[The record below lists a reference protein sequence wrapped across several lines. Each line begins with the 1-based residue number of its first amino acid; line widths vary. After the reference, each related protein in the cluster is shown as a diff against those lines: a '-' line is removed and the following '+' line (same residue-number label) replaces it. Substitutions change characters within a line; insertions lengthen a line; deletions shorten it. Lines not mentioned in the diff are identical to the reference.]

1 MSAGRRLGST
11 ERGEAPEP
19 ASIVARFLEL
29 FALSGLAV
37 AQPVLAVYADNS
49 LELISRQVE
58 GWSIVAFTVA
68 VLVVPAAVLLA
79 VEQVVALASPTWCER
94 VHGVALAVLFGL
106 FLLQIPPN
114 GPAMGFVALA
124 LGVGGG
130 MGFWFVRQ
138 RVAGL
143 STWLR
148 FLAIAPLVFA
158 LAFLLSGGIADLV
171 LLDPPDAQ
179 ASSVPDAPPSVLFL
193 VLDELPTLSL
203 LDEQGE
209 IDAERFPAI
218 AELAGEGT
226 WYPNH
231 TTMASWT
238 SLAVPGVLTGQY
250 PAAASN
256 QAHWTTYPE
265 NLFTLLGGSHD
276 VVAHESATRLCPST
290 ICPSASRSAWISL
303 GDLTGSA
310 GELWLDLV
318 KPFDELEIDFS
329 PAGVSV
335 PKDESRE
342 VALEVV
348 DELVADPDRQ
358 TLVGISGLFLVSAS
372 LLGLWI
378 AWPRPGSWRAAFQ
391 WRRWTKLDHR
401 LFGWHRALGLLVGF
415 LFIAMGLTGAF
426 LALPE
431 EPVRQ
436 FTGKFMPYD
445 PIFSQAV
452 MHHNH
457 GPFRAPDPDTVISP
471 QRALE
476 SALQRFP
483 QAHWVRVFMPSA
495 DMPIYIVRLYQPGEV
510 RAWLGATEVLVNAR
524 DGQIS
529 GVYDALHSPVSNKI
543 FDGSFDFHS
552 GALAGLPGR
561 VLIMLLG
568 FSLPAMYITGV
579 WAWLRKRRRKA
590 ERAKKLLAE
599 LAAVR

>member
-1 MSAGRRLGST
+1 
-11 ERGEAPEP
+11 
-19 ASIVARFLEL
+19 
-29 FALSGLAV
+29 
-37 AQPVLAVYADNS
+37 
-49 LELISRQVE
+49 
-58 GWSIVAFTVA
+58 
-68 VLVVPAAVLLA
+68 
-79 VEQVVALASPTWCER
+79 
-94 VHGVALAVLFGL
+94 
-106 FLLQIPPN
+106 
-114 GPAMGFVALA
+114 
-124 LGVGGG
+124 
-130 MGFWFVRQ
+130 
-138 RVAGL
+138 L

-179 ASSVPDAPPSVLFL
+179 ASSVPEAPPSVLFL

-290 ICPSASRSAWISL
+290 ICPSASRNAWISL

-348 DELVADPDRQ
+348 DELVADPDPTLAYLHLELPHQPWDFLPSGRTYEAPNPPEGRGEGSWSDDMAAASAGQ
-358 TLVGISGLFLVSAS
+358 RHLLQLEYTDAVVGTALDRLRESGRFDETLVVLVADHGVAFTADAAQRAIGEENLADIAFTPLIVKAPGQDAGAVDDRPVQTIDVLPTVAEAVGIDIPWAVDGES
-372 LLGLWI
+372 
-378 AWPRPGSWRAAFQ
+378 
-391 WRRWTKLDHR
+391 
-401 LFGWHRALGLLVGF
+401 LVGEAD
-415 LFIAMGLTGAF
+415 LDDRERRYYPLWLDELPTGASGYAVLPPTPLVELLREADRPIASATRLEAVASPYLLAGTDVADLEVSDAREGRAVVRGGAARRDVTSDAGTAPAFVDLQLSDVEPRSDVAIAVDDTVVLTGRLGGGDGLRLWAT
-426 LALPE
+426 LPE
-431 EPVRQ
+431 AAIEPGAHELTV
-436 FTGKFMPYD
+436 FVVSGD
-445 PIFSQAV
+445 
-452 MHHNH
+452 HD
-457 GPFRAPDPDTVISP
+457 AP
-471 QRALE
+471 RLK
-476 SALQRFP
+476 
-483 QAHWVRVFMPSA
+483 RV
-495 DMPIYIVRLYQPGEV
+495 EV
-510 RAWLGATEVLVNAR
+510 E
-524 DGQIS
+524 
-529 GVYDALHSPVSNKI
+529 
-543 FDGSFDFHS
+543 
-552 GALAGLPGR
+552 
-561 VLIMLLG
+561 
-568 FSLPAMYITGV
+568 
-579 WAWLRKRRRKA
+579 LR
-590 ERAKKLLAE
+590 
-599 LAAVR
+599 